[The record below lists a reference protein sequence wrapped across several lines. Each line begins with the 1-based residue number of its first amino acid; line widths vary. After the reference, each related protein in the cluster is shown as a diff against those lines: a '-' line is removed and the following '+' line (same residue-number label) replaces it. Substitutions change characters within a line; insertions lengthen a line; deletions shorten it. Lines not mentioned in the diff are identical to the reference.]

1 MHELITQPEPN
12 GQYIRNILKENYP
25 RNWSMISKQLHDIG
39 YNFREMNEYSLKVDM
54 PDVTDK
60 FDNSMY

>member
-1 MHELITQPEPN
+1 MS
-12 GQYIRNILKENYP
+12 LK
-25 RNWSMISKQLHDIG
+25 LHDLG
-39 YNFREMNEYSLKVDM
+39 YNFREMNEYSQKAEM